1 MCVILRFILLT
12 NGSVLFI
19 AGKCIDREKK
29 FHFVKYSAGLNAS
42 KVLIRRL
49 ILTLI

>member
-29 FHFVKYSAGLNAS
+29 FHFANIPQG
-42 KVLIRRL
+42 
-49 ILTLI
+49 